1 MEGGRSYSVFFI
13 LRAPHRLQL
22 SRPVLIIPR
31 REKKRP
37 SPRGRACVPHR
48 ARGAR
53 HGTREATHAHTSKR
67 VSRSRPSHF
76 SRHPSQYNPPTSA
89 RASGRPPT
97 PTTRRSRCFLQER
110 GGQRCDGGGEGDVRT
125 RSGLAQ
131 TSETHLAR
139 GVGLHAGRCATLTPP
154 LIASLPGRSADSSLA
169 RCRPGRSRHRS
180 FLCRTTLCKSWRLLW
195 TRTTCSHSP

>member
-76 SRHPSQYNPPTSA
+76 SRRPSQYNPPTSA
-89 RASGRPPT
+89 RASGRDHQ
-97 PTTRRSRCFLQER
+97 RRRLAGLVAFS
-110 GGQRCDGGGEGDVRT
+110 
-125 RSGLAQ
+125 RSGGAKV
-131 TSETHLAR
+131 R
-139 GVGLHAGRCATLTPP
+139 ATEEERAT
-154 LIASLPGRSADSSLA
+154 
-169 RCRPGRSRHRS
+169 
-180 FLCRTTLCKSWRLLW
+180 
-195 TRTTCSHSP
+195 

>member
-22 SRPVLIIPR
+22 SRAVVIPR

-76 SRHPSQYNPPTSA
+76 SRRPSQYNPPTSA
-89 RASGRPPT
+89 RVSGRDHLGADARPP
-97 PTTRRSRCFLQER
+97 RRSR
-110 GGQRCDGGGEGDVRT
+110 DV
-125 RSGLAQ
+125 
-131 TSETHLAR
+131 
-139 GVGLHAGRCATLTPP
+139 
-154 LIASLPGRSADSSLA
+154 SLA
-169 RCRPGRSRHRS
+169 RSKMYG
-180 FLCRTTLCKSWRLLW
+180 FEGVV
-195 TRTTCSHSP
+195 

>member
-13 LRAPHRLQL
+13 LRAHRLQL

-67 VSRSRPSHF
+67 VSRSRPSHL
-76 SRHPSQYNPPTSA
+76 SRRPSQYNPPTSA
-89 RASGRPPT
+89 RASGRDHQRR
-97 PTTRRSRCFLQER
+97 RRSRCFLQER
-110 GGQRCDGGGEGDVRT
+110 GGQRCDGGGEGDGRT

-180 FLCRTTLCKSWRLLW
+180 FLCRTTLCKSWPLLW
-195 TRTTCSHSP
+195 TRTTCLHSP